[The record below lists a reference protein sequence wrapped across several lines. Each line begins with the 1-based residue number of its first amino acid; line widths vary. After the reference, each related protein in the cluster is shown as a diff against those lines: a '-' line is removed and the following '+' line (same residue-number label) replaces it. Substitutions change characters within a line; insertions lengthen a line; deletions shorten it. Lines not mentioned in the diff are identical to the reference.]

1 MNDIDQT
8 NVNVGTGDY
17 NLGNVAIPGRI
28 GNFWGKKNFVKIFCI

>member
-28 GNFWGKKNFVKIFCI
+28 ENLSKKKFC